1 MSKYLALFIAL
12 LLSITTSW
20 AGSLLP
26 KVKRDI
32 PQRGVSPFRSGQ
44 VRLTTTR
51 LESELLS
58 LLAELGLEVRP
69 NAKHRISLEL
79 ETEIEGLP
87 KGNEEAYKLSITSD
101 LISLKAY
108 TDTGLYR
115 GLQTLR
121 QLYERGGWTA
131 RVILDWP
138 AFPWRGF
145 MMDVGRTYIPLEE
158 LKQEIDLLA
167 RFKVN
172 VFHWHLTENE
182 AWRLESK
189 LYPKLNDRT
198 SMTRMAGRYYTQ
210 EEARELVQYCKARR
224 VLLIPE
230 IDMPGHSA
238 AFERALGY
246 GMQTERGKQTLKALI
261 KEACEVF
268 DVPYLHIGTDEVQF
282 TDRAF
287 VPEMVAYVRS
297 LGKKVISWA
306 PGWHYQPG
314 EIDMLQLWSSRGKA
328 VKGIP
333 ALDCRYYY
341 LNHYDLFSDIGRLYN
356 SRIYGEDKGSENL
369 YGALLAVWTDRDT
382 QSVWQIVRENQL
394 YPAMLSLAERSW
406 VGGGRGDF
414 TSREVMT
421 SDPKSPAYEDFKDF
435 ETRMLHY
442 RKAFPP
448 KLFPYVRQMD
458 ARWIISAPFPNGGE
472 LGRVFPPEEALGCIT
487 PPESLPSYTYEGK
500 AYSSQMVAGSGFYL
514 RHVWGDLCAGLL
526 ERPEADHT
534 CYAMAWVNSPKEQK
548 VGLLFETQN
557 YSRSE
562 KDLPPPLGAW
572 DYRGSMVW
580 VNGTS
585 IKPPVW
591 TNSHTIPSLT
601 TALGNENACSR
612 PPTPITLRKGWNQ
625 FFIKL
630 PIGAFT
636 TGEVRLVKW
645 MFTAALVNLDGTEAA
660 DVRYLDL

>member
-20 AGSLLP
+20 AEALLP
-26 KVKRDI
+26 RVKRDI

-51 LESELLS
+51 LESELLG
-58 LLAELGLEVRP
+58 LLAERGLEVHP

-79 ETEIEGLP
+79 QTEIEGLP

-121 QLYERGGWTA
+121 QLYERGAWMA

-138 AFPWRGF
+138 AFPWRSF

-189 LYPKLNDRT
+189 LYPKLNNRA

-210 EEARELVQYCKARR
+210 REARELVQYCKARR

-306 PGWHYQPG
+306 PGWSYQKG
-314 EIDMLQLWSSRGKA
+314 EVDMLQLWSSRGKA
-328 VKGIP
+328 IEGIP

-394 YPAMLSLAERSW
+394 YPAMLALAERSW

-458 ARWIISAPFPNGGE
+458 ARWIISAPLPNGGE
-472 LGRVFPPEEALGCIT
+472 LSRVFPPEQAIGT
-487 PPESLPSYTYEGK
+487 TAPPESLPSYTYEGK
-500 AYSSQMVAGSGFYL
+500 TYSSRVVAGSGFYL
-514 RHVWGDLCAGLL
+514 RHVWEISVLGYWSDLRLTTPATLWHGSIRPRSKKWVYSSRHRTIVARRKTFPLL
-526 ERPEADHT
+526 
-534 CYAMAWVNSPKEQK
+534 
-548 VGLLFETQN
+548 
-557 YSRSE
+557 SE
-562 KDLPPPLGAW
+562 HGITEGAW
-572 DYRGSMVW
+572 CG
-580 VNGTS
+580 
-585 IKPPVW
+585 
-591 TNSHTIPSLT
+591 
-601 TALGNENACSR
+601 
-612 PPTPITLRKGWNQ
+612 
-625 FFIKL
+625 
-630 PIGAFT
+630 
-636 TGEVRLVKW
+636 
-645 MFTAALVNLDGTEAA
+645 
-660 DVRYLDL
+660 

>member
-51 LESELLS
+51 LESELLG
-58 LLAELGLEVRP
+58 LLAELGLEVHP
-69 NAKHRISLEL
+69 NTKHRISLEL
-79 ETEIEGLP
+79 QTEIEGLP

-121 QLYERGGWTA
+121 QLYERGAWTA

-189 LYPKLNDRT
+189 LYPKLNDRA

-210 EEARELVQYCKARR
+210 REARELVQYCKARH

-306 PGWHYQPG
+306 PGWSYQKG
-314 EIDMLQLWSSRGKA
+314 EVDMLQLWSSRGKA
-328 VKGIP
+328 IEGIP

-394 YPAMLSLAERSW
+394 YPAMLALAERSW

-435 ETRMLHY
+435 ETRMLSY
-442 RKAFPP
+442 RKIFPP

-458 ARWIISAPFPNGGE
+458 ARWIISTPFPNGGE
-472 LGRVFPPEEALGCIT
+472 LSRVFPPEQAIGTIA
-487 PPESLPSYTYEGK
+487 PPKSLPSYTYEGK
-500 AYSSQMVAGSGFYL
+500 AYPSQLVAGSGFYL

-580 VNGTS
+580 VNGTP

-591 TNSHTIPSLT
+591 TNSHTIPNLT

-612 PPTPITLRKGWNQ
+612 PPIPITLKKGWNQ
-625 FFIKL
+625 LFIKL

-636 TGEVRLVKW
+636 TREVRLVKW
-645 MFTAALVNLDGTEAA
+645 MFTAALVSLDGTEVA

>member
-1 MSKYLALFIAL
+1 MSKYLAFFVALF
-12 LLSITTSW
+12 LSITTSW
-20 AGSLLP
+20 AEALLP
-26 KVKRDI
+26 RVKRDI

-44 VRLTTTR
+44 VWLTTTR

-58 LLAELGLEVRP
+58 LLAELGLEVHP
-69 NAKHRISLEL
+69 NTKHRISLEL
-79 ETEIEGLP
+79 QTEIEGLP

-121 QLYERGGWTA
+121 QLYERGAWRA

-189 LYPKLNDRT
+189 LYPKLNDRA

-210 EEARELVQYCKARR
+210 EEARELVRYCRER
-224 VLLIPE
+224 HVLLIPE

-246 GMQTERGKQTLKALI
+246 GMQTEWGKQTLKALI

-287 VPEMVAYVRS
+287 VPEMVSYVRS

-306 PGWHYQPG
+306 PGWHYQRG
-314 EIDMLQLWSSRGKA
+314 EVDMLQLWSSRGKA
-328 VKGIP
+328 IEGIP

-394 YPAMLSLAERSW
+394 YPAMLALAERSW

-500 AYSSQMVAGSGFYL
+500 AYSSQVVAGSGFYL
-514 RHVWGDLCAGLL
+514 RHVWGDLCTGLL
-526 ERPEADHT
+526 ERPETDHT

-562 KDLPPPLGAW
+562 KDLPPPLGVW

-580 VNGTS
+580 VNGTP

-612 PPTPITLRKGWNQ
+612 PPIPITLRKGWNQ
-625 FFIKL
+625 LFIKL

-636 TGEVRLVKW
+636 TREVRLVKW
-645 MFTAALVNLDGTEAA
+645 MFTAALVNLDGTEVA

>member
-20 AGSLLP
+20 AEALLP
-26 KVKRDI
+26 RVKRDI

-51 LESELLS
+51 LESELLG
-58 LLAELGLEVRP
+58 LLAELGLEVHP

-87 KGNEEAYKLSITSD
+87 HGNEEAYKLSITSN

-121 QLYERGGWTA
+121 QLYERGEWTA
-131 RVILDWP
+131 RMILDWP

-189 LYPKLNDRT
+189 LYPKLNDRA

-246 GMQTERGKQTLKALI
+246 GMQTEQGKKTLKALI

-306 PGWHYQPG
+306 PGWHYQRG
-314 EIDMLQLWSSRGKA
+314 EVDMLQLWSSRGRA
-328 VKGIP
+328 IEGIP

-394 YPAMLSLAERSW
+394 YPAMLALAERSW

-500 AYSSQMVAGSGFYL
+500 AYSSQVVAGSGFYL
-514 RHVWGDLCAGLL
+514 RHVWGDLCTGLL
-526 ERPEADHT
+526 ERPETDHT

-580 VNGTS
+580 VNGTP

-612 PPTPITLRKGWNQ
+612 PPIPITLRKGWNQ
-625 FFIKL
+625 LFIKL

-636 TGEVRLVKW
+636 TREVRLVKW
-645 MFTAALVNLDGTEAA
+645 MFTAALVNLNGTEVA

>member
-1 MSKYLALFIAL
+1 MSKYLAFFVAL

-32 PQRGVSPFRSGQ
+32 PQRGVSPFRCGQ

-58 LLAELGLEVRP
+58 LLAELGLEVHP
-69 NAKHRISLEL
+69 NAKHRISVEL
-79 ETEIEGLP
+79 QTEIEGLP

-121 QLYERGGWTA
+121 QLYEREGWTA

-189 LYPKLNDRT
+189 LYPKLNDRA

-210 EEARELVQYCKARR
+210 REARELVQYCKARR

-282 TDRAF
+282 TDKTF

-306 PGWHYQPG
+306 PGWHYQRG
-314 EIDMLQLWSSRGKA
+314 EVDMLQLWSSRGKA
-328 VKGIP
+328 IKGIP

-356 SRIYGEDKGSENL
+356 SRIYGEDKGSADL

-394 YPAMLSLAERSW
+394 YPAMLALAERSW

-414 TSREVMT
+414 TSKEVMT

-442 RKAFPP
+442 RKTFPP
-448 KLFPYVRQMD
+448 KLFPYVRQTD

-472 LGRVFPPEEALGCIT
+472 LSRVFPPEEALGCIT

-500 AYSSQMVAGSGFYL
+500 TYSSRVVAGSGFYL
-514 RHVWGDLCAGLL
+514 RHVWGDLCTGLL
-526 ERPEADHT
+526 ERPETDHT

-612 PPTPITLRKGWNQ
+612 PPIPITLKKGWNQ
-625 FFIKL
+625 LFIKL

-636 TGEVRLVKW
+636 TREVRLVKW
-645 MFTAALVNLDGTEAA
+645 MFTAALVNLDGTEVA

>member
-58 LLAELGLEVRP
+58 LLAELGLEVHP
-69 NAKHRISLEL
+69 NAKHRISVEL
-79 ETEIEGLP
+79 QTDIEGLP
-87 KGNEEAYKLSITSD
+87 QGNEEAYKLSITSD

-189 LYPKLNDRT
+189 LYPKLNDRA

-238 AFERALGY
+238 AFECALGY

-306 PGWHYQPG
+306 PGWHYQRG
-314 EIDMLQLWSSRGKA
+314 EVDMLQLWSSRGKA
-328 VKGIP
+328 IEGIP

-394 YPAMLSLAERSW
+394 YPAMLALAERSW

-421 SDPKSPAYEDFKDF
+421 SDPKSPAYEDFNDF

-448 KLFPYVRQMD
+448 KLFPYVRQVD

-500 AYSSQMVAGSGFYL
+500 AYSSQVVAGSGFYL

-526 ERPEADHT
+526 ERPETDHT

-580 VNGTS
+580 VNGTP

-612 PPTPITLRKGWNQ
+612 PPIPITLKKGWNQ
-625 FFIKL
+625 LFIKL

-636 TGEVRLVKW
+636 TREVRLVKW
-645 MFTAALVNLDGTEAA
+645 MFTAALVSLDGTEAA

>member
-1 MSKYLALFIAL
+1 MSKYLAFFVALF
-12 LLSITTSW
+12 LSITTSW
-20 AGSLLP
+20 AEALLP
-26 KVKRDI
+26 RVKRDI
-32 PQRGVSPFRSGQ
+32 PQRGVSPFRSGR

-58 LLAELGLEVRP
+58 LLAELGLEVHP
-69 NAKHRISLEL
+69 NAKHRISVEL
-79 ETEIEGLP
+79 QTDIEGLP
-87 KGNEEAYKLSITSD
+87 QGNEEAYKLSITSD
-101 LISLKAY
+101 LISLSAY
-108 TDTGLYR
+108 TDMGLYR

-121 QLYERGGWTA
+121 QLYERGEWRA

-138 AFPWRGF
+138 AFSWRGF
-145 MMDVGRTYIPLEE
+145 MMDVGRTYIPLEQ

-189 LYPKLNDRT
+189 LYPKLNDRA

-246 GMQTERGKQTLKALI
+246 GMQTEQGKKTLKALI

-314 EIDMLQLWSSRGKA
+314 EIDILQLWSSRGKA

-394 YPAMLSLAERSW
+394 YPAMLALAERSW

-414 TSREVMT
+414 TSKEVMT

-472 LGRVFPPEEALGCIT
+472 LSRVFPPEQAIGTIA
-487 PPESLPSYTYEGK
+487 PPKSLPSYTYEGK
-500 AYSSQMVAGSGFYL
+500 TYSSRVVAGSGFYL
-514 RHVWGDLCAGLL
+514 RHVWGDLCTGLL
-526 ERPEADHT
+526 ERPETDHT

-580 VNGTS
+580 VNGTP

-612 PPTPITLRKGWNQ
+612 PPIPITLRKGSNQ
-625 FFIKL
+625 LFIKL

-636 TGEVRLVKW
+636 TREVRLVKW
-645 MFTAALVNLDGTEAA
+645 MFTAALVSLDGTEAA

>member
-20 AGSLLP
+20 AEALLP
-26 KVKRDI
+26 RVKRDI

-79 ETEIEGLP
+79 QTEIEGLP

-115 GLQTLR
+115 GLQTLS
-121 QLYERGGWTA
+121 QLYERGEWTA

-189 LYPKLNDRT
+189 LYPKLNDRA

-287 VPEMVAYVRS
+287 VPEMVAHVRS

-328 VKGIP
+328 IEGIP

-394 YPAMLSLAERSW
+394 YPAMLALAERSW

-585 IKPPVW
+585 IKPPCGRIAIR
-591 TNSHTIPSLT
+591 SPAS
-601 TALGNENACSR
+601 
-612 PPTPITLRKGWNQ
+612 PQP
-625 FFIKL
+625 
-630 PIGAFT
+630 
-636 TGEVRLVKW
+636 
-645 MFTAALVNLDGTEAA
+645 
-660 DVRYLDL
+660 

>member
-1 MSKYLALFIAL
+1 MSKYLALLVAL
-12 LLSITTSW
+12 LLSITASW
-20 AGSLLP
+20 AEVLLP
-26 KVKRDI
+26 RVKRDI

-44 VRLTTTR
+44 VWLTTTR

-58 LLAELGLEVRP
+58 LFAELGLEVRP

-79 ETEIEGLP
+79 QTEIEGLP

-121 QLYERGGWTA
+121 QLYERGAWMA

-189 LYPKLNDRT
+189 LYPKLNDRA

-246 GMQTERGKQTLKALI
+246 GTQTERGKQTLKALI

-282 TDRAF
+282 TDKTF

-306 PGWHYQPG
+306 PGWHYQRG
-314 EIDMLQLWSSRGKA
+314 EVDMLQLWSSRGKA
-328 VKGIP
+328 VEGIP

-341 LNHYDLFSDIGRLYN
+341 LNHHDLFSDIGRLYN

-382 QSVWQIVRENQL
+382 QSVWQIIRENQL
-394 YPAMLSLAERSW
+394 YPAMLALAERSW

-421 SDPKSPAYEDFKDF
+421 CDPKSPAYEDFKDF

-448 KLFPYVRQMD
+448 KLFPYVRQVD

-472 LGRVFPPEEALGCIT
+472 LSRVFPPEQAIGTIA
-487 PPESLPSYTYEGK
+487 PPKSLPSYTYEGK
-500 AYSSQMVAGSGFYL
+500 TYSSQLVAGSGFYL

-562 KDLPPPLGAW
+562 KDLPPPLGVW

-612 PPTPITLRKGWNQ
+612 PPIPITLRKGWNQ
-625 FFIKL
+625 LFIKL

-636 TGEVRLVKW
+636 TREVRLVKW
-645 MFTAALVNLDGTEAA
+645 MFTAALVNLDGTEVA

>member
-20 AGSLLP
+20 AEALLP
-26 KVKRDI
+26 RVKRDI

-51 LESELLS
+51 LESELLG
-58 LLAELGLEVRP
+58 LLAELGLEVHP

-115 GLQTLR
+115 GLQTLS
-121 QLYERGGWTA
+121 QLYERGAWMA

-182 AWRLESK
+182 AWRLESQ
-189 LYPKLNDRT
+189 LYPKLNNRA

-210 EEARELVQYCKARR
+210 REARELVQYCKARR

-306 PGWHYQPG
+306 PGWSYQKG

-394 YPAMLSLAERSW
+394 YPAMLALAERSW

-448 KLFPYVRQMD
+448 KLFPYVRQTD
-458 ARWIISAPFPNGGE
+458 TRWIISAPFPNGGE
-472 LGRVFPPEEALGCIT
+472 LSRVFPPEQAIGTIA
-487 PPESLPSYTYEGK
+487 PPKSLPSYTYEGK
-500 AYSSQMVAGSGFYL
+500 TYSSQMVAGSGFYL

-526 ERPEADHT
+526 ERPETDHT

-562 KDLPPPLGAW
+562 KDLPPPLGVW

-612 PPTPITLRKGWNQ
+612 PPIPITLRKGWNQ
-625 FFIKL
+625 LFIKL

-636 TGEVRLVKW
+636 TREVRLVKW

>member
-20 AGSLLP
+20 AEALLP
-26 KVKRDI
+26 RVKRDI
-32 PQRGVSPFRSGQ
+32 PQRGVSPFCSGQ

-51 LESELLS
+51 LESELLG
-58 LLAELGLEVRP
+58 LLAELGLEVHP

-121 QLYERGGWTA
+121 QLYERGAWMA

-145 MMDVGRTYIPLEE
+145 MMDAGRTYIPLEE

-189 LYPKLNDRT
+189 LYPKLNDRA

-306 PGWHYQPG
+306 PGWSYQKG

-328 VKGIP
+328 VKGIR

-394 YPAMLSLAERSW
+394 YPAMLALAERSW

-500 AYSSQMVAGSGFYL
+500 TYSSQVVAGSGFYL

-526 ERPEADHT
+526 ERPETDHT

-562 KDLPPPLGAW
+562 KDLPPPLGVW

-580 VNGTS
+580 VNGTP

-612 PPTPITLRKGWNQ
+612 PPIPITLRKGWNQ
-625 FFIKL
+625 LFIKL

-636 TGEVRLVKW
+636 TREVRLVKW
-645 MFTAALVNLDGTEAA
+645 MFTAALVSLDGTEVA

>member
-1 MSKYLALFIAL
+1 MSKYLAFFVAL

-32 PQRGVSPFRSGQ
+32 PQRGVSPFRCGQ

-58 LLAELGLEVRP
+58 LLAELGLEVHP
-69 NAKHRISLEL
+69 NAKHRISVEL
-79 ETEIEGLP
+79 QTEIEGLP

-121 QLYERGGWTA
+121 QLYEREGWTA

-189 LYPKLNDRT
+189 LYPKLNDRA

-282 TDRAF
+282 TDKTF

-306 PGWHYQPG
+306 PGWHYQRG
-314 EIDMLQLWSSRGKA
+314 EVDMLQLWSSRGKA
-328 VKGIP
+328 IKGIP

-356 SRIYGEDKGSENL
+356 SRIYGEDKGSADL

-394 YPAMLSLAERSW
+394 YPAMLALAERSW

-414 TSREVMT
+414 TSKEVMT

-442 RKAFPP
+442 RKTFPP
-448 KLFPYVRQMD
+448 KLFPYVRQTD

-472 LGRVFPPEEALGCIT
+472 LSRVFPPEEALGCIT

-500 AYSSQMVAGSGFYL
+500 TYSSRVVAGSGFYL
-514 RHVWGDLCAGLL
+514 RHVWGDLCTGLL
-526 ERPEADHT
+526 ERPETDHT

-612 PPTPITLRKGWNQ
+612 PPIPITLKKGWNQ
-625 FFIKL
+625 LFIKL

-636 TGEVRLVKW
+636 TREVRLVKW
-645 MFTAALVNLDGTEAA
+645 MFTAALVNLDGTEGA

>member
-20 AGSLLP
+20 AGPLLP

-79 ETEIEGLP
+79 QTDIEGLP
-87 KGNEEAYKLSITSD
+87 KGNEEAYKLSITSN

-115 GLQTLR
+115 GLQTLS
-121 QLYERGGWTA
+121 QLYERGAWTA

-189 LYPKLNDRT
+189 LYPKLNDRA

-210 EEARELVQYCKARR
+210 REARELVQYCKARH

-306 PGWHYQPG
+306 PGWSYQKG
-314 EIDMLQLWSSRGKA
+314 EVDMLQLWSSRGKA
-328 VKGIP
+328 IEGIP

-394 YPAMLSLAERSW
+394 YPAMLALAERSW

-500 AYSSQMVAGSGFYL
+500 AYSSQVVAGSGFYL
-514 RHVWGDLCAGLL
+514 RHVWGDLCTGLL
-526 ERPEADHT
+526 ERPETDHT

-562 KDLPPPLGAW
+562 KDLPPPLGVW

-580 VNGTS
+580 VNGTP

-591 TNSHTIPSLT
+591 TNSHTIPNLT

-612 PPTPITLRKGWNQ
+612 PPIPITLKKGWNQ
-625 FFIKL
+625 LFIKL

-636 TGEVRLVKW
+636 TREVRLVKW
-645 MFTAALVNLDGTEAA
+645 MFTAALVSLDGTEVA

>member
-51 LESELLS
+51 LESELLG
-58 LLAELGLEVRP
+58 LLAELGLEVHP
-69 NAKHRISLEL
+69 NTKHRISLEL
-79 ETEIEGLP
+79 QTEIEGLP

-121 QLYERGGWTA
+121 QLYERGAWRA

-189 LYPKLNDRT
+189 LYPKLNDRA

-210 EEARELVQYCKARR
+210 EEARELVRYCRER
-224 VLLIPE
+224 HVLLIPE

-246 GMQTERGKQTLKALI
+246 GMQTEGGKQTRKALI
-261 KEACEVF
+261 KEAREVF

-287 VPEMVAYVRS
+287 VPEMVSYVRS

-306 PGWHYQPG
+306 PGWHYQRG
-314 EIDMLQLWSSRGKA
+314 EVDMLQLWSSRGKA
-328 VKGIP
+328 IEGIP

-394 YPAMLSLAERSW
+394 YPAMLALAERSW

-500 AYSSQMVAGSGFYL
+500 AYSSQVVAGSGFYL
-514 RHVWGDLCAGLL
+514 RHVWGDLCTGLL
-526 ERPEADHT
+526 ERPETDHT

-562 KDLPPPLGAW
+562 KDLPPPLGVW

-580 VNGTS
+580 VNGTP

-612 PPTPITLRKGWNQ
+612 PPIPITLRKGWNQ
-625 FFIKL
+625 LFIKL

-636 TGEVRLVKW
+636 TREVRLVKW

-660 DVRYLDL
+660 DVHYLDL

>member
-1 MSKYLALFIAL
+1 MSKYLAFFVALF
-12 LLSITTSW
+12 LSITTSW
-20 AGSLLP
+20 AEALLP
-26 KVKRDI
+26 RVKRDI

-44 VRLTTTR
+44 VWLTTTR

-58 LLAELGLEVRP
+58 LLAELGLEVHP

-79 ETEIEGLP
+79 QTEIEGLP
-87 KGNEEAYKLSITSD
+87 KGNEEAYKLNITSD
-101 LISLKAY
+101 HISLSAY
-108 TDTGLYR
+108 TETGLYR

-121 QLYERGGWTA
+121 QLYERGEWRA

-138 AFPWRGF
+138 AFSWRGF
-145 MMDVGRTYIPLEE
+145 MMDVGRTYIPIEE

-189 LYPKLNDRT
+189 LYPKLNDRA

-210 EEARELVQYCKARR
+210 REARELVQYCKARH

-246 GMQTERGKQTLKALI
+246 GMQTKQGKQTLKALI

-306 PGWHYQPG
+306 PGWSYQIG
-314 EIDMLQLWSSRGKA
+314 EVDMLQLWSSRGKA
-328 VKGIP
+328 IEGIP

-356 SRIYGEDKGSENL
+356 SRIYGEDKGSADL

-394 YPAMLSLAERSW
+394 YPAMLALAERSW

-414 TSREVMT
+414 TSREAMT
-421 SDPKSPAYEDFKDF
+421 SDPKSPTYEDFKDF

-500 AYSSQMVAGSGFYL
+500 AYPSQLVAGSGFYL

-580 VNGTS
+580 VNGTP

-612 PPTPITLRKGWNQ
+612 PPTPITLREGWNQ
-625 FFIKL
+625 LFIKL

-636 TGEVRLVKW
+636 TREVRLVKW
-645 MFTAALVNLDGTEAA
+645 MFTAALVNLDGTEVA

>member
-12 LLSITTSW
+12 LLSITTSS
-20 AGSLLP
+20 AEALLP
-26 KVKRDI
+26 RVKRDI

-44 VRLTTTR
+44 VWLTTTR

-58 LLAELGLEVRP
+58 LLEELGLEVHP

-115 GLQTLR
+115 GIQTLR
-121 QLYERGGWTA
+121 QLYERGAWTA

-145 MMDVGRTYIPLEE
+145 MMDVGRTYIPLVE

-189 LYPKLNDRT
+189 LYPKLNDRA

-246 GMQTERGKQTLKALI
+246 GMQTGQGKQTLKALI

-333 ALDCRYYY
+333 ALDCRDYY

-394 YPAMLSLAERSW
+394 YPAMLALAERSW

-435 ETRMLHY
+435 EARMLHY
-442 RKAFPP
+442 RKTFPSEC
-448 KLFPYVRQMD
+448 FPYVRQMD

-472 LGRVFPPEEALGCIT
+472 LGRVFPPEEALGCII

-500 AYSSQMVAGSGFYL
+500 AYPSRVVAGSGFYL

-548 VGLLFETQN
+548 VGLLFEIQN

-580 VNGTS
+580 VNGTP

-612 PPTPITLRKGWNQ
+612 PPIPITLRKGWNQ
-625 FFIKL
+625 LFIKL

-636 TGEVRLVKW
+636 TREVRLIKW
-645 MFTAALVNLDGTEAA
+645 MFTAALVSLDGTEAA

>member
-1 MSKYLALFIAL
+1 MSKYLAFFVAL

-189 LYPKLNDRT
+189 LYPKLNDRA

-246 GMQTERGKQTLKALI
+246 GMQTKRGKQTLKALI

-287 VPEMVAYVRS
+287 VPEMVAHVRS

-306 PGWHYQPG
+306 PGWHYQRG
-314 EIDMLQLWSSRGKA
+314 EFDMLQLWSSRGKA
-328 VKGIP
+328 VRGIP

-369 YGALLAVWTDRDT
+369 YGALLAVWTD
-382 QSVWQIVRENQL
+382 
-394 YPAMLSLAERSW
+394 
-406 VGGGRGDF
+406 
-414 TSREVMT
+414 
-421 SDPKSPAYEDFKDF
+421 
-435 ETRMLHY
+435 
-442 RKAFPP
+442 
-448 KLFPYVRQMD
+448 
-458 ARWIISAPFPNGGE
+458 
-472 LGRVFPPEEALGCIT
+472 
-487 PPESLPSYTYEGK
+487 
-500 AYSSQMVAGSGFYL
+500 
-514 RHVWGDLCAGLL
+514 
-526 ERPEADHT
+526 
-534 CYAMAWVNSPKEQK
+534 
-548 VGLLFETQN
+548 
-557 YSRSE
+557 
-562 KDLPPPLGAW
+562 
-572 DYRGSMVW
+572 
-580 VNGTS
+580 
-585 IKPPVW
+585 
-591 TNSHTIPSLT
+591 
-601 TALGNENACSR
+601 
-612 PPTPITLRKGWNQ
+612 
-625 FFIKL
+625 
-630 PIGAFT
+630 
-636 TGEVRLVKW
+636 
-645 MFTAALVNLDGTEAA
+645 
-660 DVRYLDL
+660 

>member
-1 MSKYLALFIAL
+1 
-12 LLSITTSW
+12 
-20 AGSLLP
+20 
-26 KVKRDI
+26 
-32 PQRGVSPFRSGQ
+32 
-44 VRLTTTR
+44 
-51 LESELLS
+51 
-58 LLAELGLEVRP
+58 
-69 NAKHRISLEL
+69 
-79 ETEIEGLP
+79 
-87 KGNEEAYKLSITSD
+87 
-101 LISLKAY
+101 
-108 TDTGLYR
+108 
-115 GLQTLR
+115 
-121 QLYERGGWTA
+121 
-131 RVILDWP
+131 
-138 AFPWRGF
+138 
-145 MMDVGRTYIPLEE
+145 
-158 LKQEIDLLA
+158 
-167 RFKVN
+167 
-172 VFHWHLTENE
+172 
-182 AWRLESK
+182 
-189 LYPKLNDRT
+189 
-198 SMTRMAGRYYTQ
+198 MTRMAGRYYTQ
-210 EEARELVQYCKARR
+210 REARELVQYCKARH

-306 PGWHYQPG
+306 PGWSYQKG
-314 EIDMLQLWSSRGKA
+314 EVDMLQLWSSRGKA
-328 VKGIP
+328 IEGIP

-394 YPAMLSLAERSW
+394 YPAMLALAERSW

-435 ETRMLHY
+435 ETRMLSY
-442 RKAFPP
+442 RKIFPP

-458 ARWIISAPFPNGGE
+458 ARWIISTPFPNGGE
-472 LGRVFPPEEALGCIT
+472 LSRVFPPEQAIGTIA
-487 PPESLPSYTYEGK
+487 PPKSLPSYTYEGK
-500 AYSSQMVAGSGFYL
+500 AYPSQLVAGSGFYL

-580 VNGTS
+580 VNGTP

-591 TNSHTIPSLT
+591 TNSHTIPNLT

-612 PPTPITLRKGWNQ
+612 PPIPITLKKGRNQ
-625 FFIKL
+625 LFIKL

-636 TGEVRLVKW
+636 TREVRLVKW
-645 MFTAALVNLDGTEAA
+645 MFTAALVSLDGTEVA

>member
-51 LESELLS
+51 LESELLG
-58 LLAELGLEVRP
+58 LLAELGLEVHP
-69 NAKHRISLEL
+69 NTKHRISLEL
-79 ETEIEGLP
+79 QTEIEGLP

-121 QLYERGGWTA
+121 QLYERGAWRA

-189 LYPKLNDRT
+189 LYPKLNDRA

-210 EEARELVQYCKARR
+210 EEARELVRYCRER
-224 VLLIPE
+224 HVLLIPE

-246 GMQTERGKQTLKALI
+246 GMQTEWGKQTLKALI

-287 VPEMVAYVRS
+287 VPEMVSYVRS

-306 PGWHYQPG
+306 PGWHYQRG
-314 EIDMLQLWSSRGKA
+314 EVDMLQLWSSRGKA
-328 VKGIP
+328 IEGIP

-394 YPAMLSLAERSW
+394 YPAMLALAERSW

-500 AYSSQMVAGSGFYL
+500 AYSSQVVAGSGFYL
-514 RHVWGDLCAGLL
+514 RHVWGDLCTGLL
-526 ERPEADHT
+526 ERPETDHT

-562 KDLPPPLGAW
+562 KDLPPPLGVW

-580 VNGTS
+580 VNGTP

-612 PPTPITLRKGWNQ
+612 PPIPITLRKGWNQ
-625 FFIKL
+625 LFIKL

-636 TGEVRLVKW
+636 TREVRLVKW

-660 DVRYLDL
+660 DVHYLDL

>member
-1 MSKYLALFIAL
+1 MSKYLAFFVAL

-32 PQRGVSPFRSGQ
+32 PQRGVSPFRCGQ

-58 LLAELGLEVRP
+58 LLAELGLEVHP
-69 NAKHRISLEL
+69 NAKHRISVEL
-79 ETEIEGLP
+79 QTEIEGLP

-306 PGWHYQPG
+306 PGWSYQKG
-314 EIDMLQLWSSRGKA
+314 EVDMLQLWSSRGKA
-328 VKGIP
+328 IEGIP

-356 SRIYGEDKGSENL
+356 SRIYGVDKGSENL

-394 YPAMLSLAERSW
+394 YPAMLALAERSW

-487 PPESLPSYTYEGK
+487 PPESLPSYIYEGK
-500 AYSSQMVAGSGFYL
+500 TYSSQMVAGSGFYL

-580 VNGTS
+580 VNGTP

-591 TNSHTIPSLT
+591 TNSHTIPNLT

-612 PPTPITLRKGWNQ
+612 PPIPITLRKGWNQ
-625 FFIKL
+625 LFIKL

-636 TGEVRLVKW
+636 TREVRLVKW
-645 MFTAALVNLDGTEAA
+645 MFTAALVSLDGAEAA

>member
-20 AGSLLP
+20 AEALLP
-26 KVKRDI
+26 RVKRDI

-51 LESELLS
+51 LESELLG
-58 LLAELGLEVRP
+58 LLAELGLEVHP

-79 ETEIEGLP
+79 QTEIEGLP

-115 GLQTLR
+115 GLQTLS
-121 QLYERGGWTA
+121 QLYERGVWTA

-145 MMDVGRTYIPLEE
+145 MMDTGRTYIPIEE

-189 LYPKLNDRT
+189 LYPKLNDRA

-210 EEARELVQYCKARR
+210 REARELVQYCKARH

-306 PGWHYQPG
+306 PGWSYQKG

-394 YPAMLSLAERSW
+394 YPAMLALAERSW

-448 KLFPYVRQMD
+448 KLFPYVRQTD
-458 ARWIISAPFPNGGE
+458 TRWIISAPFPNGGE
-472 LGRVFPPEEALGCIT
+472 LSRVFPPEQAIGAIA

-500 AYSSQMVAGSGFYL
+500 TYSSRVVAGSGFYL

-562 KDLPPPLGAW
+562 KDLPPPLGVW

-612 PPTPITLRKGWNQ
+612 PPIPITLRKGWNQ
-625 FFIKL
+625 LFIKL

-636 TGEVRLVKW
+636 TREVRLVKW

>member
-1 MSKYLALFIAL
+1 MSKYLAFFVAL

-32 PQRGVSPFRSGQ
+32 PQRGVSPFRCGQ

-58 LLAELGLEVRP
+58 LLAELGLEVHP
-69 NAKHRISLEL
+69 NAKHRISVEL
-79 ETEIEGLP
+79 QTEIEGLP

-121 QLYERGGWTA
+121 QLYEREGWTA

-189 LYPKLNDRT
+189 LYPKLNDRA

-282 TDRAF
+282 TDKTF

-306 PGWHYQPG
+306 PGWHYQRG
-314 EIDMLQLWSSRGKA
+314 EVDMLQLWSSRGKA
-328 VKGIP
+328 IKGIP

-356 SRIYGEDKGSENL
+356 SRIYGEDKGSADL

-394 YPAMLSLAERSW
+394 YPAMLALAERSW

-414 TSREVMT
+414 TSKEVMT

-442 RKAFPP
+442 RKTFPP
-448 KLFPYVRQMD
+448 KLFPYVRQTD

-472 LGRVFPPEEALGCIT
+472 LSRVFPPEEALGCIT

-500 AYSSQMVAGSGFYL
+500 TYSSRVVAGSGFYL
-514 RHVWGDLCAGLL
+514 RHVWGDLCTGLL
-526 ERPEADHT
+526 ERPETDHT

-612 PPTPITLRKGWNQ
+612 PPIPITLKKGWNQ
-625 FFIKL
+625 LFIKL

-636 TGEVRLVKW
+636 TREVRLVKW
-645 MFTAALVNLDGTEAA
+645 MFTAALVNLDGTEVA

>member
-12 LLSITTSW
+12 YLSITTSW
-20 AGSLLP
+20 AGPLLP

-32 PQRGVSPFRSGQ
+32 PQRGVSPFRAGLVQ
-44 VRLTTTR
+44 LATAR
-51 LESELLS
+51 LETELKALLSELGIKAS
-58 LLAELGLEVRP
+58 PRA
-69 NAKHRISLEL
+69 NHQISLEL
-79 ETEIEGLP
+79 QTHIEGLP
-87 KGNEEAYKLSITSD
+87 QGNEEAYKLSITSD
-101 LISLKAY
+101 LISLSAY

-121 QLYERGGWTA
+121 QLYERGEWRA

-145 MMDVGRTYIPLEE
+145 MMDVGRTYIPLEQ

-189 LYPKLNDRT
+189 LYPKLNDKV
-198 SMTRMAGRYYTQ
+198 SMTRMAGWYYTQ
-210 EEARELVQYCKARR
+210 EEARELVRYCRERR

-246 GMQTERGKQTLKALI
+246 GMQTEQGKKTLKALI

-282 TDRAF
+282 TDKTF

-306 PGWHYQPG
+306 PGWPYQEG
-314 EIDMLQLWSSRGKA
+314 EVDMLQLWSSRGKA

-356 SRIYGEDKGSENL
+356 SRIYGEDKGTEHL
-369 YGALLAVWTDRDT
+369 YGALLAIWTDRATLDT
-382 QSVWQIVRENQL
+382 RQIIRENQL
-394 YPAMLSLAERSW
+394 YPAMLALAERSW

-421 SDPKSPAYEDFKDF
+421 SDPKSPAYDDFKDF
-435 ETRMLHY
+435 ETRMLSY
-442 RKAFPP
+442 RKIFPP
-448 KLFPYVRQMD
+448 ESFPYVRQTD
-458 ARWIISAPFPNGGE
+458 ARWVISAPFPNGGE
-472 LGRVFPPEEALGCIT
+472 LRRVFPPEQAIGAIA
-487 PPESLPSYTYEGK
+487 PPKSLPSYTYEGK
-500 AYSSQMVAGSGFYL
+500 TYPSQMVAGSGFYL

-526 ERPEADHT
+526 EQAETDHT
-534 CYAMAWVNSPKEQK
+534 CYAMAWINSPKEQQ
-548 VGLLFETQN
+548 VGFLFETQN

-562 KDLPPPLGAW
+562 KDLPPPPGAW
-572 DYRGSMVW
+572 DHRESRIW
-580 VNGTS
+580 VNGKT
-585 IKPPVW
+585 IIPPVW
-591 TNSHTIPSLT
+591 INTHTIPTLT
-601 TALGNENACSR
+601 SALGNENACSR
-612 PPTPITLRKGWNQ
+612 PPIPITLKKGWNQ
-625 FFIKL
+625 LFIKL

-636 TGEVRLVKW
+636 TREVRLVKW

>member
-1 MSKYLALFIAL
+1 MSRYLAFFVALF
-12 LLSITTSW
+12 LSITTSW
-20 AGSLLP
+20 AEALLP
-26 KVKRDI
+26 RVKRDI
-32 PQRGVSPFRSGQ
+32 PHRGVSPFRSGQ

-51 LESELLS
+51 FESELLS
-58 LLAELGLEVRP
+58 LLAELGLEVHP
-69 NAKHRISLEL
+69 NAKHRISVEL
-79 ETEIEGLP
+79 QTDIEGLP
-87 KGNEEAYKLSITSD
+87 QGNEEAYKLSITSD
-101 LISLKAY
+101 HISLSAY
-108 TDTGLYR
+108 TETGVYR

-121 QLYERGGWTA
+121 QLYERGEWRA

-138 AFPWRGF
+138 AFSWRGF

-189 LYPKLNDRT
+189 LYPKLNDRA

-210 EEARELVQYCKARR
+210 REARELVQYCKARR

-230 IDMPGHSA
+230 VDMPGHSA

-306 PGWHYQPG
+306 PGWSYQIG
-314 EIDMLQLWSSRGKA
+314 EVDMLQLWSSRGKA

-382 QSVWQIVRENQL
+382 LSVWQIIRENQL
-394 YPAMLSLAERSW
+394 YPAMLALAERSW

-500 AYSSQMVAGSGFYL
+500 TYSSRVVAGSGFYL

-580 VNGTS
+580 VNGTP

-612 PPTPITLRKGWNQ
+612 PPIPITLKKGWNQ
-625 FFIKL
+625 LFIKL

-636 TGEVRLVKW
+636 TREVRLVKW
-645 MFTAALVNLDGTEAA
+645 MFTAALVSLDGTEAA

>member
-51 LESELLS
+51 LESELLG
-58 LLAELGLEVRP
+58 LLAELGLEVHP
-69 NAKHRISLEL
+69 NTKHRISLEL
-79 ETEIEGLP
+79 QTEIEGLP

-121 QLYERGGWTA
+121 QLYERGAWRA

-189 LYPKLNDRT
+189 LYPKLNDRA

-210 EEARELVQYCKARR
+210 EGAREPVRYCRER
-224 VLLIPE
+224 HVLLIPE

-246 GMQTERGKQTLKALI
+246 GMQTEWGKQTLKALI

-500 AYSSQMVAGSGFYL
+500 TYSSRVVAGSGFYL
-514 RHVWGDLCAGLL
+514 RHVWGDLCTGLL
-526 ERPEADHT
+526 ERPETDHT

-591 TNSHTIPSLT
+591 TNSYTIPSLT

-612 PPTPITLRKGWNQ
+612 PPIPITLRKGWNQ
-625 FFIKL
+625 LFIKL

-636 TGEVRLVKW
+636 TREVRLVKW
-645 MFTAALVNLDGTEAA
+645 MFTAALVSLDGTEVA

>member
-32 PQRGVSPFRSGQ
+32 PQRGVSPFRSGR

-51 LESELLS
+51 LESEVLS
-58 LLAELGLEVRP
+58 LLAELGLEVHP

-79 ETEIEGLP
+79 QTEIEGLP

-101 LISLKAY
+101 LISLRAY
-108 TDTGLYR
+108 SETGLYR

-121 QLYERGGWTA
+121 QLYERGEWRA

-189 LYPKLNDRT
+189 LYPKLNDRA

-210 EEARELVQYCKARR
+210 REARELVQYCKARR

-306 PGWHYQPG
+306 PGWSYQIG
-314 EIDMLQLWSSRGKA
+314 EVDMLQLWSSRGKA
-328 VKGIP
+328 IEGIP

-394 YPAMLSLAERSW
+394 YPAMLALAERSW

-421 SDPKSPAYEDFKDF
+421 SDPKSLAYEDFKDF

-442 RKAFPP
+442 LKAFPP

-500 AYSSQMVAGSGFYL
+500 TYSSRVVAGSGFYL

-580 VNGTS
+580 MNGTP

-612 PPTPITLRKGWNQ
+612 PLIPITLRKGWNQ
-625 FFIKL
+625 LFIKL

-636 TGEVRLVKW
+636 TREVRLVKW
-645 MFTAALVNLDGTEAA
+645 MFTAALVSLDGTEVA

>member
-306 PGWHYQPG
+306 PGWSYQKG
-314 EIDMLQLWSSRGKA
+314 EVDMLQLWSSRGKA
-328 VKGIP
+328 IEGIP

-356 SRIYGEDKGSENL
+356 SRIYGVDKGSENL

-394 YPAMLSLAERSW
+394 YPAMLALAERSW

-421 SDPKSPAYEDFKDF
+421 SDPKSPTYEDFKDF

-472 LGRVFPPEEALGCIT
+472 LGRVFPPEQAIGTIA
-487 PPESLPSYTYEGK
+487 PPKSLPSYTYEGK
-500 AYSSQMVAGSGFYL
+500 TYSSRVVAGSGFYL

-580 VNGTS
+580 VNGTP

-612 PPTPITLRKGWNQ
+612 PPIPITLRKGWNQ
-625 FFIKL
+625 LFIKL

-636 TGEVRLVKW
+636 TREVRLVKW
-645 MFTAALVNLDGTEAA
+645 MFTAALVSLDGAEAA

>member
-51 LESELLS
+51 LESELLG
-58 LLAELGLEVRP
+58 LLAELGLEVHP
-69 NAKHRISLEL
+69 NTKHRISLEL
-79 ETEIEGLP
+79 QTEIEGLP

-121 QLYERGGWTA
+121 QLYERGAWRA

-189 LYPKLNDRT
+189 LYPKLNDRA

-210 EEARELVQYCKARR
+210 EEARELVRYCRER
-224 VLLIPE
+224 HVLLIPE

-246 GMQTERGKQTLKALI
+246 GMQTEWGKQTLKALI

-500 AYSSQMVAGSGFYL
+500 TYSSRVVAGSGFYL
-514 RHVWGDLCAGLL
+514 RHVWGDLCTGLL
-526 ERPEADHT
+526 ERPETDHT

-591 TNSHTIPSLT
+591 TNSYTIPSLT

-612 PPTPITLRKGWNQ
+612 PPIPITLRKGWNQ
-625 FFIKL
+625 LFIKL

-636 TGEVRLVKW
+636 TREVRLVKW
-645 MFTAALVNLDGTEAA
+645 MFTAALVSLDGTEVA

>member
-20 AGSLLP
+20 AGPLLP

-189 LYPKLNDRT
+189 LYPKLNDRA

-487 PPESLPSYTYEGK
+487 PPESLPSYIYEGK
-500 AYSSQMVAGSGFYL
+500 TYSSQVVAGSGFYL
-514 RHVWGDLCAGLL
+514 RHVWGDLCTGLL
-526 ERPEADHT
+526 ERPETDHT

-562 KDLPPPLGAW
+562 KDLPPPLGVW

-580 VNGTS
+580 VNGTP

-612 PPTPITLRKGWNQ
+612 PPIPITLRKGWNQ
-625 FFIKL
+625 LFIKL

-636 TGEVRLVKW
+636 TREVRLVKW

-660 DVRYLDL
+660 DVHYLDL

>member
-1 MSKYLALFIAL
+1 MGKYLAFFVALF
-12 LLSITTSW
+12 LSITTSW
-20 AGSLLP
+20 AEALLP
-26 KVKRDI
+26 RVKRDI
-32 PQRGVSPFRSGQ
+32 PQRGVSPFCSGQ

-51 LESELLS
+51 LESELLG
-58 LLAELGLEVRP
+58 LLAELGLEVHP

-79 ETEIEGLP
+79 QTEIEGLP
-87 KGNEEAYKLSITSD
+87 EGNEEAYKLSITSD
-101 LISLKAY
+101 LISLSAY
-108 TDTGLYR
+108 TETGLYR

-121 QLYERGGWTA
+121 QLYERGVWTA

-189 LYPKLNDRT
+189 LYPKLNDRA

-210 EEARELVQYCKARR
+210 REARELVQYCKARH

-394 YPAMLSLAERSW
+394 YPAMLALVERSW

-442 RKAFPP
+442 RKTLPP
-448 KLFPYVRQMD
+448 KLFPYVRQTD

-472 LGRVFPPEEALGCIT
+472 LGRVFPPEEAIGT
-487 PPESLPSYTYEGK
+487 TAPPKSLPSYTYEGK
-500 AYSSQMVAGSGFYL
+500 AYPSQLVAGSGFYL

-526 ERPEADHT
+526 ERPETDHT
-534 CYAMAWVNSPKEQK
+534 CYAMAWVNSPNEQK

-612 PPTPITLRKGWNQ
+612 PPIPITLRKGWNQ
-625 FFIKL
+625 LFIKL

-636 TGEVRLVKW
+636 TREVRLVKW
-645 MFTAALVNLDGTEAA
+645 MFTAALVSLDGTEAA

>member
-1 MSKYLALFIAL
+1 MSKYLAFFVAL

-189 LYPKLNDRT
+189 LYPKLNDRA

-306 PGWHYQPG
+306 PGWSYQIG
-314 EIDMLQLWSSRGKA
+314 EVDMLQLWSSRGKA
-328 VKGIP
+328 IEGIP

-394 YPAMLSLAERSW
+394 YPAMLALAERSW

-487 PPESLPSYTYEGK
+487 PPESLHSYTYEGK
-500 AYSSQMVAGSGFYL
+500 TYSSRVVAGSGFYL

-612 PPTPITLRKGWNQ
+612 PPIPITLKKGWNQ
-625 FFIKL
+625 LFIKL

-636 TGEVRLVKW
+636 TREVRLVKW
-645 MFTAALVNLDGTEAA
+645 MFTAALVNLDGTEVA

>member
-58 LLAELGLEVRP
+58 LLAELGLEVHP

-79 ETEIEGLP
+79 QTEIEGLP

-121 QLYERGGWTA
+121 QLYERGAWMA

-189 LYPKLNDRT
+189 LYPKLNDRA

-210 EEARELVQYCKARR
+210 REARELVQYCKARR

-306 PGWHYQPG
+306 PGWSYQIG
-314 EIDMLQLWSSRGKA
+314 EVDMLQLWSSRGKA
-328 VKGIP
+328 
-333 ALDCRYYY
+333 
-341 LNHYDLFSDIGRLYN
+341 IGT
-356 SRIYGEDKGSENL
+356 I
-369 YGALLAVWTDRDT
+369 A
-382 QSVWQIVRENQL
+382 
-394 YPAMLSLAERSW
+394 
-406 VGGGRGDF
+406 
-414 TSREVMT
+414 
-421 SDPKSPAYEDFKDF
+421 
-435 ETRMLHY
+435 
-442 RKAFPP
+442 PP
-448 KLFPYVRQMD
+448 K
-458 ARWIISAPFPNGGE
+458 
-472 LGRVFPPEEALGCIT
+472 
-487 PPESLPSYTYEGK
+487 SLPSYTYEGK
-500 AYSSQMVAGSGFYL
+500 AYPSQLVAGSGFYL

-526 ERPEADHT
+526 ERPETDHT

-612 PPTPITLRKGWNQ
+612 PPIPITLRKGWNQ
-625 FFIKL
+625 LFIKL

-636 TGEVRLVKW
+636 TREVRLVKW
-645 MFTAALVNLDGTEAA
+645 MFTAALVNLDGTEVA

>member
-1 MSKYLALFIAL
+1 MSKYLAFFVAL

-189 LYPKLNDRT
+189 LYPKLNDRA

-287 VPEMVAYVRS
+287 VPEMVAHVRS

-306 PGWHYQPG
+306 PGWHYQRG
-314 EIDMLQLWSSRGKA
+314 EFDMLQLWSSRGKA

-500 AYSSQMVAGSGFYL
+500 AYSSQVVAGSGF
-514 RHVWGDLCAGLL
+514 
-526 ERPEADHT
+526 
-534 CYAMAWVNSPKEQK
+534 
-548 VGLLFETQN
+548 
-557 YSRSE
+557 
-562 KDLPPPLGAW
+562 
-572 DYRGSMVW
+572 
-580 VNGTS
+580 
-585 IKPPVW
+585 
-591 TNSHTIPSLT
+591 
-601 TALGNENACSR
+601 
-612 PPTPITLRKGWNQ
+612 
-625 FFIKL
+625 
-630 PIGAFT
+630 
-636 TGEVRLVKW
+636 
-645 MFTAALVNLDGTEAA
+645 
-660 DVRYLDL
+660 

>member
-20 AGSLLP
+20 AGPLLP

-51 LESELLS
+51 LESELLG
-58 LLAELGLEVRP
+58 LLAELGLEVHP

-87 KGNEEAYKLSITSD
+87 HGNEEAYKLSITSN

-121 QLYERGGWTA
+121 QLYERGEWTA
-131 RVILDWP
+131 RMILDWP

-261 KEACEVF
+261 KEACEIF

-287 VPEMVAYVRS
+287 VPEMVSYVRS

-306 PGWHYQPG
+306 PGWHYQRG
-314 EIDMLQLWSSRGKA
+314 EVDMLQLWSSRGRA
-328 VKGIP
+328 IEGIP

-394 YPAMLSLAERSW
+394 YPAMLALAERSW

-500 AYSSQMVAGSGFYL
+500 AYSSQVVAGSGFYL
-514 RHVWGDLCAGLL
+514 RHVWGDLCTGLL
-526 ERPEADHT
+526 ERPETDHT

-562 KDLPPPLGAW
+562 KDLPPPLGVW

-580 VNGTS
+580 VNGTP

-612 PPTPITLRKGWNQ
+612 PPIPITLRKGWNQ
-625 FFIKL
+625 LFIKL

-636 TGEVRLVKW
+636 TREVRLVKW
-645 MFTAALVNLDGTEAA
+645 MFTAALVNLDGTEVA

>member
-20 AGSLLP
+20 AGPLLP

-51 LESELLS
+51 LESELLG
-58 LLAELGLEVRP
+58 LLAELGLEVHP

-87 KGNEEAYKLSITSD
+87 HGNEEAYKLSITSN

-121 QLYERGGWTA
+121 QLYERGEWTA
-131 RVILDWP
+131 RMILDWP

-189 LYPKLNDRT
+189 LYPKLNDRA

-261 KEACEVF
+261 KEACEIF

-287 VPEMVAYVRS
+287 VPEMVSYVRS

-306 PGWHYQPG
+306 PGWHYQRG
-314 EIDMLQLWSSRGKA
+314 EVDMLQLWSSRGRA
-328 VKGIP
+328 IEGIP

-394 YPAMLSLAERSW
+394 YPAMLALAERSW

-500 AYSSQMVAGSGFYL
+500 AYSSQVVAGSGFYL
-514 RHVWGDLCAGLL
+514 RHVWGDLCTGLL
-526 ERPEADHT
+526 ERPETDHT

-562 KDLPPPLGAW
+562 KDLPPPLGVW

-580 VNGTS
+580 VNGTP

-612 PPTPITLRKGWNQ
+612 PPIPITLRKGWNQ
-625 FFIKL
+625 LFIKL

-636 TGEVRLVKW
+636 TREVRLVKW
-645 MFTAALVNLDGTEAA
+645 MFTAALVNLDGTEVA

>member
-20 AGSLLP
+20 AEALLP
-26 KVKRDI
+26 RVKRDI

-51 LESELLS
+51 LESELLG
-58 LLAELGLEVRP
+58 LLAELGLEVHP

-138 AFPWRGF
+138 AFSWRGF

-306 PGWHYQPG
+306 PGWSYQIG
-314 EIDMLQLWSSRGKA
+314 EVDMLQLWSSRGKA
-328 VKGIP
+328 IEGIP

-394 YPAMLSLAERSW
+394 YPAMLALAERS
-406 VGGGRGDF
+406 
-414 TSREVMT
+414 
-421 SDPKSPAYEDFKDF
+421 
-435 ETRMLHY
+435 
-442 RKAFPP
+442 
-448 KLFPYVRQMD
+448 
-458 ARWIISAPFPNGGE
+458 
-472 LGRVFPPEEALGCIT
+472 
-487 PPESLPSYTYEGK
+487 
-500 AYSSQMVAGSGFYL
+500 
-514 RHVWGDLCAGLL
+514 
-526 ERPEADHT
+526 
-534 CYAMAWVNSPKEQK
+534 
-548 VGLLFETQN
+548 
-557 YSRSE
+557 
-562 KDLPPPLGAW
+562 
-572 DYRGSMVW
+572 
-580 VNGTS
+580 
-585 IKPPVW
+585 
-591 TNSHTIPSLT
+591 
-601 TALGNENACSR
+601 
-612 PPTPITLRKGWNQ
+612 
-625 FFIKL
+625 
-630 PIGAFT
+630 
-636 TGEVRLVKW
+636 
-645 MFTAALVNLDGTEAA
+645 
-660 DVRYLDL
+660 

>member
-12 LLSITTSW
+12 FLSITTSW
-20 AGSLLP
+20 AEALLP
-26 KVKRDI
+26 RVKRDI

-58 LLAELGLEVRP
+58 LLAELGLEVHP

-198 SMTRMAGRYYTQ
+198 SMARMAGRYYTQ

-224 VLLIPE
+224 ILLIPE

-382 QSVWQIVRENQL
+382 QSVWQIIRENQL
-394 YPAMLSLAERSW
+394 YPAMLALAERSW

-448 KLFPYVRQMD
+448 KLFPYVPQTD

-472 LGRVFPPEEALGCIT
+472 LSRVFPPEQAIGTIA
-487 PPESLPSYTYEGK
+487 PPKSLPSYTYEGK
-500 AYSSQMVAGSGFYL
+500 AYPSQLVAGSGFYL
-514 RHVWGDLCAGLL
+514 RHVWGALCAGLL
-526 ERPEADHT
+526 EQAETDHT

-580 VNGTS
+580 VNGTP

-612 PPTPITLRKGWNQ
+612 PPIPITLRKGWNQ
-625 FFIKL
+625 LFIKL

-636 TGEVRLVKW
+636 TREVRLVKW
-645 MFTAALVNLDGTEAA
+645 MFTAALVSLDGTEAA